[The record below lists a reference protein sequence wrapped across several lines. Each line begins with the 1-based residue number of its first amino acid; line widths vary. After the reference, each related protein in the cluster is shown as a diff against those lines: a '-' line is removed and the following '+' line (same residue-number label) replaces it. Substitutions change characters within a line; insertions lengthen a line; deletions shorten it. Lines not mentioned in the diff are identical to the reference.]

1 MIELPESK
9 NLADQFAKTLKGKSV
24 LNVTANKSPH
34 KFAWFHGNPAD
45 YHALLAG
52 KKVTGSDSFG
62 GMAELQ
68 IDDVKLVFC
77 DGTNIRY
84 FCESDSLPQK
94 HQLHIEFEDFTSM
107 ICSVQMYGAMW
118 LLDEKEEEGYYK
130 SSKYKIKPLQP
141 EFDATY
147 FENLMKNAKQ
157 TLSAKAFLATE
168 QRIPGLGNGVLQDIL
183 FNAKIH
189 PKRKLATLTDAEK
202 QAVYESVTQTLASMT
217 AGGGRDTEKD
227 IFGVNGGY
235 ITKLS
240 AKTQNEPCPVCG
252 TLIIREAYLG
262 GNIYFCPACQKI
274 ENDKVKK

>member
-9 NLADQFAKTLKGKSV
+9 NLASQFIKTLKGKTV

-34 KFAWFHGNPAD
+34 KFAWFHGDPAE
-45 YHALLAG
+45 YHALLTD
-52 KKVTGSDSFG
+52 KKVTGSDAFG
-62 GMAELQ
+62 SMAELQ
-68 IDDVKLVFC
+68 FENNLKLSVF
-77 DGTNIRY
+77 DGINARY
-84 FCESDSLPQK
+84 FCETDTLPEK
-94 HQLHIEFEDFTSM
+94 HQLHIEFDDFTSL
-107 ICSVQMYGAMW
+107 IFSVQMYGGML
-118 LLDEKEEEGYYK
+118 LLDEKEENGHYK

-141 EFDATY
+141 EFDETY
-147 FENLMKNAKQ
+147 FENLMKNSKQ

-189 PKRKLATLTDAEK
+189 PKRKLQTLSDAEK
-202 QAVYESVTQTLASMT
+202 QAMYESITQTLSSMT

-240 AKTQNEPCPVCG
+240 AKTKNDPCPVCG
-252 TLIIREAYLG
+252 GSIIREAYMG
-262 GNIYFCPACQKI
+262 GNIYFCPVCQKL
-274 ENDKVKK
+274 